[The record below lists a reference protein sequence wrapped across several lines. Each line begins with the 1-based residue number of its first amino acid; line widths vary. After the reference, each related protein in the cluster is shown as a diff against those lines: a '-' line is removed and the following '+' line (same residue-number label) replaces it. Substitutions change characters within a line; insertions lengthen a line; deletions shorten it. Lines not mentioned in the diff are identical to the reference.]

1 MNIQLFRIDD
11 RLIHGQVMTA
21 WSKVTKAERIF
32 IVDDLVVK
40 DEFMCKIM
48 KMAAPKGM
56 DVEVYNIEDGAKAI
70 IDIADEK
77 PSIVLMKVPQT
88 AKELLERGVVMEE
101 LNVGGMGAGPGRK
114 KLYKNI
120 SASEEEKETLRSLSE
135 KGVKIEFRIVPDDK
149 GIPLSKVIK

>member
-1 MNIQLFRIDD
+1 
-11 RLIHGQVMTA
+11 MTA
-21 WSKVTKAERIF
+21 WSKTTKAERIY
-32 IVDDLVVK
+32 IVDDQVVK

-48 KMAAPKGM
+48 KMAAPTGM
-56 DVEVYNIEDGAKAI
+56 EVNVYSIDDGAKAI
-70 IDIADEK
+70 QEIADEK

-88 AKELLERGVVMEE
+88 ATKLVEKGVSMEN

-120 SASEEEKETLRSLSE
+120 SASEEEKETLRSLAQ

>member
-1 MNIQLFRIDD
+1 MNIKLFRIDD
-11 RLIHGQVMTA
+11 RLIHGQVMTS
-21 WSKVTKAERIF
+21 WSKTTKAERIY
-32 IVDDLVVK
+32 IVDDQVVK

-48 KMAAPKGM
+48 KMAAPIGM
-56 DVEVYNIEDGAKAI
+56 EVNVFSIEDGAKVI
-70 IDIADEK
+70 QEITDEK
-77 PSIVLMKVPQT
+77 PTIVLMKLPQT
-88 AKELLERGVVMEE
+88 AIKLVENGVSMEN

>member
-1 MNIQLFRIDD
+1 MNIKLFRIDD

-21 WSKVTKAERIF
+21 WSKTTKAERIY
-32 IVDDLVVK
+32 IVDDQVVK
-40 DEFMCKIM
+40 DEFMCKVM

-56 DVEVYNIEDGAKAI
+56 EVDIFSIEDGAKAI
-70 IDIADEK
+70 QEIADEK

-88 AKELLERGVVMEE
+88 AAKLTEKGVTMEN

-120 SASEEEKETLRSLSE
+120 SASEEEKETLRSLAQE
-135 KGVKIEFRIVPDDK
+135 GVKIEFRIVPDDK

>member
-21 WSKVTKAERIF
+21 WSKTTKAQRIF
-32 IVDDLVVK
+32 IMDDNVVK
-40 DEFMCKIM
+40 DEFMCKVM
-48 KMAAPKGM
+48 KMAAPQGM
-56 DVEVYNIEDGAKAI
+56 EVNIFSIADGAKAI
-70 IDIADEK
+70 QEVTDDK

-88 AKELLERGVVMEE
+88 AAKLVELGVPMEE

-120 SASEEEKETLRSLSE
+120 SASEEEKETLRSLDQ
-135 KGVKIEFRIVPDDK
+135 KGIKIEFRIVPDDK

>member
-1 MNIQLFRIDD
+1 MNIKLFRIDD
-11 RLIHGQVMTA
+11 RLIHGQVMTS
-21 WSKVTKAERIF
+21 WSKTTKAERIY
-32 IVDDLVVK
+32 IVDDQVVK

-48 KMAAPKGM
+48 KMAAPNGM
-56 DVEVYNIEDGAKAI
+56 EVNVFSIEDGAKVI
-70 IDIADEK
+70 QEITDEK
-77 PSIVLMKVPQT
+77 PTIVLMKVPQT
-88 AKELLERGVVMEE
+88 AIKLVENGVPMEN